1 MYSLLIIIFVIIVL
15 VTMRNIYY
23 IGYNNAKI
31 NEYNNQNQYMRET
44 GGNLYDYYSYCNK
57 KNFNKKNFNKN

>member
-1 MYSLLIIIFVIIVL
+1 MYSLLIIILAIIVL

-31 NEYNNQNQYMRET
+31 DE
-44 GGNLYDYYSYCNK
+44 
-57 KNFNKKNFNKN
+57 